1 LKDCLAKVG
10 ELETSSKEHGK
21 IGIETIRNSR
31 KNLEQLKVNL
41 EKQLLKLQNNL
52 PEEQ

>member
-1 LKDCLAKVG
+1 ME

-31 KNLEQLKVNL
+31 KDLEQLKGNL

>member
-1 LKDCLAKVG
+1 MED
-10 ELETSSKEHGK
+10 LETSSKEHGK

-31 KNLEQLKVNL
+31 KDLEQLRVNL
-41 EKQLLKLQNNL
+41 EKQLQKLQNNL

>member
-1 LKDCLAKVG
+1 LKDCLIKIK

-31 KNLEQLKVNL
+31 KNLEQLRLNL
-41 EKQLLKLQNNL
+41 EEQIKKLQNNS
-52 PEEQ
+52 PEE

>member
-1 LKDCLAKVG
+1 
-10 ELETSSKEHGK
+10 LETSSKEHGK

-31 KNLEQLKVNL
+31 KDLEQLRVNL
-41 EKQLLKLQNNL
+41 EKQLQKLQNNL

>member
-1 LKDCLAKVG
+1 
-10 ELETSSKEHGK
+10 LETSSKEHGK
-21 IGIETIRNSR
+21 IGIDTIRNSR

-41 EKQLLKLQNNL
+41 ENQLQKLQNNL